1 MTIAQRLS
9 HNKQVCQVYCFVGCA
24 FRHQTSP
31 SAAAL
36 MSLRPPK
43 LFPMMSSI
51 VCIRAPISRLL
62 FIFYRYSVSLAK
74 IMENECDNKSSA
86 GAVTVPVLKFAFSN
100 FTFYSVAARRKSSKK
115 VAVAQK
121 NRTTNITGNLIRI

>member
-24 FRHQTSP
+24 FRHQNSP

-51 VCIRAPISRLL
+51 VCIRAPML

-86 GAVTVPVLKFAFSN
+86 GAVTVRVPVLKFAFSN
-100 FTFYSVAARRKSSKK
+100 FTFYSVALHGGRAVKK
-115 VAVAQK
+115 
-121 NRTTNITGNLIRI
+121 